1 MVQNPEINH
10 SVLLAKTPRLKHVA
24 GDQPMPRPK
33 RGANPNINVSV
44 VDWNAPS
51 KNKPKSSSIPDSIS
65 EPLIENWSRFIQ
77 VLDMLFDGIL
87 IIQDGLITKT
97 NQGFLSMTG
106 YAAEEIIGRKMS
118 DLDGWKELDLTLAK
132 VVSKQSESFETVV
145 PRKYSLPVSATVRA
159 LRLLNG
165 TSSVIFAVIAGMTEN
180 EPASANLLR
189 SAERYRSLFE
199 SVQDLIFTKDKDLK
213 FSDVNPAMGNTFGLL
228 PSEIVGRTSE
238 QIYGHEVGTRIR
250 KWDMRVLSGETI
262 EDEHAVVVRGER
274 LIFHDIRVPIRNS
287 AGNIVGVCGI
297 CRNVTERRPPE
308 PKQSIYSYGYRS
320 EAMKDTM
327 ELAAQAASKDSI
339 LLLQGESGSG
349 KDHLAQWIH
358 DHSKR
363 SGSRF
368 LTINCATVPHE
379 LAESELFGHESGA
392 FTGAASRK
400 RGLLELA
407 EGGTLL
413 LNEIG
418 ELSPSLQSKL
428 LVFLDTKSFHR
439 LGGERNVHVDAR
451 IVAAT
456 HRDLEEEVTTGRFSK
471 ALFYRLNVFP
481 ILVPPL
487 RNRTEDLPMLSRELI
502 VKVAMEMNLSG
513 IPGLNRETLKELTLY
528 DWPGNVRELRN
539 VIEKGLILWQSG
551 RLKLNVPSP
560 ALTTQDSYLRVDLT
574 PGTNLSELTKGVV
587 RSICVEAI
595 RRNAGNRSA
604 AARSIG
610 ISRDSLYRHLRNDS
624 ECDERNHRN

>member
-1 MVQNPEINH
+1 M
-10 SVLLAKTPRLKHVA
+10 
-24 GDQPMPRPK
+24 
-33 RGANPNINVSV
+33 
-44 VDWNAPS
+44 
-51 KNKPKSSSIPDSIS
+51 
-65 EPLIENWSRFIQ
+65 
-77 VLDMLFDGIL
+77 
-87 IIQDGLITKT
+87 
-97 NQGFLSMTG
+97 
-106 YAAEEIIGRKMS
+106 
-118 DLDGWKELDLTLAK
+118 
-132 VVSKQSESFETVV
+132 SFESVV

-159 LRLLNG
+159 LRVLNG
-165 TSSVIFAVIAGMTEN
+165 TSSVLFAVIAGMTEN

-213 FSDVNPAMGNTFGLL
+213 FSDVNPAMGNTFGL
-228 PSEIVGRTSE
+228 PPAEIVGCTSE
-238 QIYGHEVGTRIR
+238 QIYGHDVGTRIR
-250 KWDMRVLSGETI
+250 QWDMRVLSGETI
-262 EDEHAVVVRGER
+262 EDEHAVVIKGER

-308 PKQSIYSYGYRS
+308 PNSAIYSYGYRS
-320 EAMKDTM
+320 KAMKDTM
-327 ELAAQAASKDSI
+327 ELAGQAASKDSI

-349 KDHLAQWIH
+349 KDHLAKWIH

-392 FTGAASRK
+392 FTGAVSRK
-400 RGLLELA
+400 RGLMELA

-428 LVFLDTKSFHR
+428 LVFLDSKSFHR
-439 LGGERNVHVDAR
+439 LGGEKNVRVDAR
-451 IVAAT
+451 IVVAT
-456 HRDLEEEVTTGRFSK
+456 HRDLEEEVAAGRFSK

-487 RNRTEDLPMLSRELI
+487 RNRIEDISMLSHELI
-502 VKVAMEMNLSG
+502 AKVATEMNLSG
-513 IPGLNRETLKELTLY
+513 IPRLDPESLKKLTLY

-539 VIEKGLILWQSG
+539 VLEKGLILWQSG
-551 RLKLNVPSP
+551 RLRLDVPSTDSKTQDQSFRVDFTPGKKLN
-560 ALTTQDSYLRVDLT
+560 
-574 PGTNLSELTKGVV
+574 ELTKDVA
-587 RSICVEAI
+587 RSICIEAI

-604 AARSIG
+604 AARSLG
-610 ISRDSLYRHLRNDS
+610 ISRDSLYRKLRSAGDNG
-624 ECDERNHRN
+624 EHKHRN

>member
-1 MVQNPEINH
+1 
-10 SVLLAKTPRLKHVA
+10 
-24 GDQPMPRPK
+24 MPRARSK
-33 RGANPNINVSV
+33 TNPNIEVSRVDGSASTKNKIEVNSRPKSMSEVLAENGSRLIKV
-44 VDWNAPS
+44 VD
-51 KNKPKSSSIPDSIS
+51 
-65 EPLIENWSRFIQ
+65 L
-77 VLDMLFDGIL
+77 LFDGIL
-87 IIQDGLITKT
+87 IIQDGVITET

-106 YAAEEIIGRKMS
+106 YEAAEIIGHKMS
-118 DLDGWKELDLTLAK
+118 DLDGWKELDVTLSK
-132 VVSKQSESFETVV
+132 IVSEQSVSFESVV

-159 LRLLNG
+159 LRVLNG
-165 TSSVIFAVIAGMTEN
+165 TSSVLFAVIAGMTEN

-213 FSDVNPAMGNTFGLL
+213 FSDVNPAMGNTFGL
-228 PSEIVGRTSE
+228 PPAEIVGCTSE
-238 QIYGHEVGTRIR
+238 QIYGHDVGTRIR
-250 KWDMRVLSGETI
+250 QWDMRVLSGETI
-262 EDEHAVVVRGER
+262 EDEHAVVIKGER

-308 PKQSIYSYGYRS
+308 PNSAIYSYGYRS
-320 EAMKDTM
+320 KAMKDTM
-327 ELAAQAASKDSI
+327 KLAGQAASKDSI

-349 KDHLAQWIH
+349 KDHLAKWIH

-392 FTGAASRK
+392 FTGAVSRK
-400 RGLLELA
+400 RGLMELA

-428 LVFLDTKSFHR
+428 LVFLDSKSFHR
-439 LGGERNVHVDAR
+439 LGGEKNVRVDAR
-451 IVAAT
+451 IVVAT
-456 HRDLEEEVTTGRFSK
+456 HRDLEEEVAAGRFSK

-487 RNRTEDLPMLSRELI
+487 RNRIEDISMLSHELI
-502 VKVAMEMNLSG
+502 AKVATEMNLSG
-513 IPGLNRETLKELTLY
+513 IPRLDPESLKKLTLY

-539 VIEKGLILWQSG
+539 VLEKGLILWQSG
-551 RLKLNVPSP
+551 RLRLDVPSTDSETQDQSFRVDFTPGKKLN
-560 ALTTQDSYLRVDLT
+560 
-574 PGTNLSELTKGVV
+574 ELTKDVA
-587 RSICVEAI
+587 RSICIEAI

-604 AARSIG
+604 AARSLG
-610 ISRDSLYRHLRNDS
+610 ISRDSLYRKLRSAGDNG
-624 ECDERNHRN
+624 EHKHRN

>member
-1 MVQNPEINH
+1 M
-10 SVLLAKTPRLKHVA
+10 S
-24 GDQPMPRPK
+24 RPK
-33 RGANPNINVSV
+33 LKANPNIQASQVTG
-44 VDWNAPS
+44 NAS
-51 KNKPKSSSIPDSIS
+51 GESRLKETSIPVSIS
-65 EPLIENWSRFIQ
+65 ETLTQSWSRFVQ
-77 VLDMLFDGIL
+77 VVDILFDGIL
-87 IIQDGLITKT
+87 IIQDGLITRT

-106 YAAEEIIGRKMS
+106 YEAEEIIGRKIS
-118 DLDGWKELDLTLAK
+118 NLDGWKDLDLTLAK
-132 VVSKQSESFETVV
+132 VVSEQIVSFETVV

-159 LRLLNG
+159 LRVSKG
-165 TSSVIFAVIAGMTEN
+165 TSSVLFAVIAGMTEN

-213 FSDVNPAMGNTFGLL
+213 FSDVNPAMGNTFGLS
-228 PSEIVGRTSE
+228 PSEIVGCTSE
-238 QIYGHEVGTRIR
+238 QIYGHDVGTRIR
-250 KWDMRVLSGETI
+250 EWDMRVLSGETI
-262 EDEHAVVVRGER
+262 EDEHAVVVKGER

-308 PKQSIYSYGYRS
+308 PKSSIYSYGYRS

-327 ELAAQAASKDSI
+327 ELASQAASKDSI

-349 KDHLAQWIH
+349 KDHLAKWIH

-392 FTGAASRK
+392 FTGAVSRK

-428 LVFLDTKSFHR
+428 LVFLDSKSFHR
-439 LGGERNVHVDAR
+439 LGGERNVRVDAR

-456 HRDLEEEVTTGRFSK
+456 HRDLEEEVAAGRFSK

-487 RNRTEDLPMLSRELI
+487 RNRIEDIPMLSRELI
-502 VKVAMEMNLSG
+502 AKVAMEMNLSG
-513 IPGLNRETLKELTLY
+513 IPRLDRETLKELSLY

-539 VIEKGLILWQSG
+539 VLEKGLILWQSG
-551 RLKLNVPSP
+551 QLKLNVPSP
-560 ALTTQDSYLRVDLT
+560 DLKTEDWFLRVDLT
-574 PGTNLSELTKGVV
+574 PGKKLSELTKDVV
-587 RSICVEAI
+587 RSICIEAI
-595 RRNAGNRSA
+595 RRNGGNRSA

-624 ECDERNHRN
+624 ERDDRNHRN

>member
-1 MVQNPEINH
+1 
-10 SVLLAKTPRLKHVA
+10 
-24 GDQPMPRPK
+24 MPRTCTK
-33 RGANPNINVSV
+33 ANSNIQSGRVDGSASSENVLKDTS
-44 VDWNAPS
+44 S
-51 KNKPKSSSIPDSIS
+51 PKSIS
-65 EPLIENWSRFIQ
+65 DVPTENGSRLARI
-77 VLDMLFDGIL
+77 VDMLFDGIL
-87 IIQDGLITKT
+87 IIQDGVITET

-106 YAAEEIIGRKMS
+106 YEAEEIIGHKIR
-118 DLDGWKELDLTLAK
+118 DLGGWKELDLTLAK
-132 VVSKQSESFETVV
+132 VVSGQSVSFESVV

-159 LRLLNG
+159 LRVLNG
-165 TSSVIFAVIAGMTEN
+165 TSSVVFAVIAGMTEN
-180 EPASANLLR
+180 EPASADLLR

-199 SVQDLIFTKDKDLK
+199 SVQDLIFTKDKELK
-213 FSDVNPAMGNTFGLL
+213 FSDVNPAMGNTFGLP

-238 QIYGHEVGTRIR
+238 QIYGHDVGTRIR
-250 KWDMRVLSGETI
+250 EWDMRVLSGETI
-262 EDEHAVVVRGER
+262 EDEHAVIVKGER

-308 PKQSIYSYGYRS
+308 LKSAIYSYGYRS
-320 EAMKDTM
+320 KAMKDTM
-327 ELAAQAASKDSI
+327 ELASQAASKDSI

-349 KDHLAQWIH
+349 KDHLAKWIH

-392 FTGAASRK
+392 FTGAVSRK

-428 LVFLDTKSFHR
+428 LVFLDSKSFHR
-439 LGGERNVHVDAR
+439 LGGERNVRVDAR
-451 IVAAT
+451 IVVAT
-456 HRDLEEEVTTGRFSK
+456 HRDLEEEVAAGRFSK

-481 ILVPPL
+481 IFVPPL
-487 RNRTEDLPMLSRELI
+487 RNRSEDIPMLSRELI
-502 VKVAMEMNLSG
+502 AKVAREMNLSG
-513 IPGLNRETLKELTLY
+513 IPRLDPESLKKLTLY

-539 VIEKGLILWQSG
+539 VLEKGLILWQTG
-551 RLKLNVPSP
+551 QLRLDVPSTD
-560 ALTTQDSYLRVDLT
+560 AKNQDRFLRVDFT
-574 PGTNLSELTKGVV
+574 PGKKLNELTKDVA
-587 RSICVEAI
+587 RSICIEAI
-595 RRNAGNRSA
+595 RRNGGNRSA
-604 AARSIG
+604 AARSLG
-610 ISRDSLYRHLRNDS
+610 MSRDSLYRHLRS
-624 ECDERNHRN
+624 AEHGERKHRN